1 MTQLI
6 NQTNVNSESFYNLC
20 QLSNATKY
28 WNPLEA
34 FKAHNVE
41 VEVEKDECG
50 NIVKVV
56 SATGNF
62 KINLN

>member
-1 MTQLI
+1 MTQVI
-6 NQTNVNSESFYNLC
+6 NQTNVDNETFYNLC
-20 QLSNATKY
+20 QLANATKY
-28 WNPLEA
+28 VNPIAA

-41 VEVEKDECG
+41 VEVEKDDCG